1 MTDGRDFF
9 SPDFLSTEENS
20 MSIHES
26 NANNSQVIQGEYK
39 EEQKK
44 EVLTY
49 LRSKLRMIRLLRKKT
64 FPPSRDFIQETVN
77 VMSVPETIRDAT
89 PRKADTYY

>member
-20 MSIHES
+20 LSIHES
-26 NANNSQVIQGEYK
+26 NANNSQVMEYK

-49 LRSKLRMIRLLRKKT
+49 LKSKLRMIRLLRKKT

-89 PRKADTYY
+89 PRKADTFY

>member
-20 MSIHES
+20 LSIHES
-26 NANNSQVIQGEYK
+26 NANNSQVMEYK

-49 LRSKLRMIRLLRKKT
+49 LKSKLRMIKLLRKKT

-89 PRKADTYY
+89 PRKADTFY